1 MTANTSIRSVSYIDV
16 RFSKFFS
23 IIIILLSH
31 APLVFGGQQIFSL
44 KQEFFQGSNFII
56 PSIAILVGLL
66 IIAMGVSHPKRW
78 YLRLDR
84 DNKMLMV
91 SYSIGSWSKKHPY
104 DSIYFAREKFHIEKN
119 GEKKKIRF
127 MKLACN
133 RNDLKS
139 LIATLTKP
147 S

>member
-1 MTANTSIRSVSYIDV
+1 MKAKLSDNSESHTDV
-16 RFSKFFS
+16 RFSKFYA

-31 APLVFGGQQIFSL
+31 APLVYGGQQIISL

-66 IIAMGVSHPKRW
+66 IILTGVSRPKRW
-78 YLRLDR
+78 YLRFDR

-91 SYSIGSWSKKHPY
+91 SYGISSWSKKYPY
-104 DSIYFAREKFHIEKN
+104 DSIFLDGRKVYIEKS
-119 GEKKKIRF
+119 GVKKKIGF
-127 MKLACN
+127 VKFACN

-139 LIATLTKP
+139 FFFALKEP